1 MATHPAQTITD
12 TPADLVAALTLI
24 TGNYTLQNIGEEPIW
39 FSQKDS
45 AVGDLDVLK
54 AEGGN
59 LLAAP
64 FGGESRRPDS
74 PNTAT
79 ISVAGDLVY
88 VWTGRGASRLVVSDA
103 V

>member
-1 MATHPAQTITD
+1 MTTRPAHTITA
-12 TPADLVAALTLI
+12 TPTDLVAALTLAA
-24 TGNYTLQNIGEEPIW
+24 GNYTLQNIGEEPIW
-39 FSQKDS
+39 FSQKNA

-54 AEGGN
+54 TEGGN
-59 LLAAP
+59 LMAAA

-88 VWTGRGASRLVVSDA
+88 VWTGRGTSRLAVSDA

>member
-1 MATHPAQTITD
+1 MTHPAQTITD
-12 TPADLVAALTLI
+12 TPTDLVAALTL
-24 TGNYTLQNIGEEPIW
+24 TAGNYTLQNIGEEPIW
-39 FSQKDS
+39 FSQKDA

-54 AEGGN
+54 TEGGH

-64 FGGESRRPDS
+64 ASGQNRPRGG

-79 ISVAGDLVY
+79 ISVAGDLAY
-88 VWTGRGASRLVVSDA
+88 VWTDIGTSRLVASDA